1 MSAALEAR
9 IVWQGDAHFVGTTG
23 SGHAIP
29 IDGPPAGG
37 GQNRGARPLEL
48 MVLGVGGCTAFD
60 VVDILRK
67 GRQQVTDCA
76 LHIEAERAAAP
87 PEVLTRIRFLFRIA
101 GRGLNRGK
109 VERAIRLTAEK
120 YCSASILLE
129 RAGVAIS
136 HGYELAEA

>member
-1 MSAALEAR
+1 MSAELQAR
-9 IVWQGDAHFVGTTG
+9 IVWRGDAHFVGTTG
-23 SGHAIP
+23 SGHAVA

-37 GQNRGARPLEL
+37 GKNQGARPLEL

-67 GRQQVTDCA
+67 GRQDVTECA
-76 LHIEAERAAAP
+76 LHIDAERAAEP
-87 PEVLTRIRFLFRIA
+87 PAVITRIHLLFRIT
-101 GRGLNRGK
+101 GRGLNEAK
-109 VERAIRLTAEK
+109 VERAIRLTAQK

-136 HGYELAEA
+136 HGYELTEA

>member
-1 MSAALEAR
+1 MSAELQAR

-23 SGHAIP
+23 SGHAVA
-29 IDGPPAGG
+29 IDGPPVGG
-37 GQNRGARPLEL
+37 GENRGARPLEL

-67 GRQQVTDCA
+67 GRQDVTDCA
-76 LHIEAERAAAP
+76 LHIDAERAAEP
-87 PEVLTRIRFLFRIA
+87 PAVITRIHFLFRIT
-101 GRGLNRGK
+101 GRGLNEAK

>member
-1 MSAALEAR
+1 MSAGLQAR
-9 IVWQGDAHFVGTTG
+9 IVWQGDAHFAGTTG
-23 SGHAIP
+23 SGHTAA

-37 GQNRGARPLEL
+37 GRNRGARPLEL

-76 LHIEAERAAAP
+76 LHIEAERAATP
-87 PEVLTRIRFLFRIA
+87 PEVLTRIHFLFRIA
-101 GRGLNRGK
+101 GRGLSKAK

>member
-1 MSAALEAR
+1 MSAEVQAR

-23 SGHAIP
+23 SGHAVS

-37 GQNRGARPLEL
+37 GKNRGARPLEL
-48 MVLGVGGCTAFD
+48 LVLGVGGCTAFD

-67 GRQQVTDCA
+67 GRQDVTDCA
-76 LHIEAERAAAP
+76 LHIDAERAAEP
-87 PEVLTRIRFLFRIA
+87 PAVLTRIHFRFRIT
-101 GRGLNRGK
+101 GRGLNEAK

-129 RAGVAIS
+129 RAGVAIGHS
-136 HGYELAEA
+136 YELAEA